1 MKENDHF
8 FHSKA
13 CTCRTCASWSSSCC
27 CCRAASS
34 WRSPFLAA
42 GAAVFI
48 DGCILAPSAPFVKAY
63 FSYFFILM
71 QIFSRS
77 PPGIILQ
84 KKTVFFDFHPS
95 DKGFLLSQVH
105 KIFTDSFLPECGIY
119 GMINT
124 NGRDCVSARQPGQVR
139 YRFDER
145 NG

>member
-1 MKENDHF
+1 MHISTIRAVCQGVFFIF
-8 FHSKA
+8 FHLDA
-13 CTCRTCASWSSSCC
+13 N
-27 CCRAASS
+27 
-34 WRSPFLAA
+34 
-42 GAAVFI
+42 
-48 DGCILAPSAPFVKAY
+48 
-63 FSYFFILM
+63 
-71 QIFSRS
+71 IFSQ
-77 PPGIILQ
+77 PAGNNLA
-84 KKTVFFDFHPS
+84 KKTGFFDFHPS

>member
-1 MKENDHF
+1 MTIFSTAKHAHAAHVHHGHHHAVVAEQLRHGVFPFSPQVRRF
-8 FHSKA
+8 F
-13 CTCRTCASWSSSCC
+13 
-27 CCRAASS
+27 
-34 WRSPFLAA
+34 
-42 GAAVFI
+42 V

-71 QIFSRS
+71 QTFSRS